1 MVLIELTVSVTAE
14 GDRPASELSLN
25 VVISFRSPSLADQG
39 IGPA

>member
-25 VVISFRSPSLADQG
+25 VGDFVPVTFTC
-39 IGPA
+39 

>member
-1 MVLIELTVSVTAE
+1 MVLIELTVSITAE

-25 VVISFRSPSLADQG
+25 VGDFVPSPSLADQG